1 MLQEGCPKIAVS
13 SEQVWITE
21 GQVRQDTLPCVWDA
35 AQRHLLLLFM
45 EPQHWSSRNPQSTTP
60 SCAGTQLTHTQGVS
74 TTFRYTRN
82 LLKLG
87 ACLTVRLRSLKKNQL
102 PLQGTGPKHTEH
114 SIPCS
119 PRWRARGTTASPTS
133 FPKPRGTRKSS
144 SFLAS
149 SC

>member
-1 MLQEGCPKIAVS
+1 MDHRGPGKAGHTPLCLRCSTETFAFAFHGATALEQQKPPK
-13 SEQVWITE
+13 
-21 GQVRQDTLPCVWDA
+21 
-35 AQRHLLLLFM
+35 H
-45 EPQHWSSRNPQSTTP
+45 N
-60 SCAGTQLTHTQGVS
+60 TQLCWHTAHSHTRGVHY
-74 TTFRYTRN
+74 FRYTRN

-102 PLQGTGPKHTEH
+102 PLQGTGPKHTEQ

-149 SC
+149 S